1 MRSKTFCKTLRYLG
15 MAILG
20 EKYEGLNVDF
30 EGTLVQRVRY
40 TEKKRERNSLVQLVI
55 LFERY
60 EAVREEY
67 FP

>member
-1 MRSKTFCKTLRYLG
+1 

-40 TEKKRERNSLVQLVI
+40 TEKGRGKNSLVQLVI